1 MSAQQEG
8 PDNLPGPSCC
18 VARGLARHPMVYL
31 LNVGLCGVVIVS
43 LAYSFCYREGAEAP
57 GTVSCAL
64 MVMSRSTAYRLT
76 CACGTSFTTTVYEAV
91 NVTLEPQLLYTLL
104 AGLLNVATCP
114 NCGRRAAIA
123 RPFLY
128 HDVARGLFAYVHPRA
143 DLPEEQRGRLL
154 QHLRRA
160 YAAAVEQSRLIRH
173 QETPARADAGEEER
187 GEDAA
192 REILPGAETS
202 GDDAP
207 PLQVILGV
215 EQLCSLVN
223 SLLSPEERLGKLALS
238 SKSRQKEERQ
248 RLLRIASEMARQ
260 MDCQVEIDDE
270 PGEYT
275 VWLYGPRRA
284 IGAIM
289 RELAPRQ

>member
-1 MSAQQEG
+1 M
-8 PDNLPGPSCC
+8 PGGCP
-18 VARGLARHPMVYL
+18 Y
-31 LNVGLCGVVIVS
+31 II
-43 LAYSFCYREGAEAP
+43 
-57 GTVSCAL
+57 
-64 MVMSRSTAYRLT
+64 MSRSSAYQFT
-76 CACGTSFTTTVYEAV
+76 CACGTSFTTPVYEAV

-143 DLPEEQRGRLL
+143 DLSEEQRERLL
-154 QHLRRA
+154 QHLRQA
-160 YAAAVEQSRLIRH
+160 YAVAVGQSVALQRQNLP
-173 QETPARADAGEEER
+173 TSDADEALD
-187 GEDAA
+187 GEDEPLELLTDHEA
-192 REILPGAETS
+192 S
-202 GDDAP
+202 NDAP
-207 PLQVILGV
+207 PLQVIFGAD
-215 EQLCSLVN
+215 QLCELIN

-238 SKSRQKEERQ
+238 SKSRQDSERQ
-248 RLLRIASEMARQ
+248 RLLAIASEMARQ
-260 MDCQVEIDDE
+260 MNCQVEIEDE

>member
-1 MSAQQEG
+1 
-8 PDNLPGPSCC
+8 
-18 VARGLARHPMVYL
+18 
-31 LNVGLCGVVIVS
+31 
-43 LAYSFCYREGAEAP
+43 
-57 GTVSCAL
+57 
-64 MVMSRSTAYRLT
+64 MSRSIAYQFT
-76 CACGTSFTTTVYEAV
+76 CACGTSFTTPVYEAV

-143 DLPEEQRGRLL
+143 DLPEEQRERLL
-154 QHLRRA
+154 QHLRQA
-160 YAAAVEQSRLIRH
+160 YAVAVEQSVALQR
-173 QETPARADAGEEER
+173 QNPSAASAGADDAP
-187 GEDAA
+187 EDEDEALELLADDEAA
-192 REILPGAETS
+192 MG
-202 GDDAP
+202 DAP
-207 PLQVILGV
+207 PLQVIFGAD
-215 EQLCSLVN
+215 QLCELIN

-238 SKSRQKEERQ
+238 SKSKQEGERQ
-248 RLLRIASEMARQ
+248 RLLTIASEMARQ
-260 MDCQVEIDDE
+260 MNCQVEIEEE